1 MFGWLTERRRR
12 HILENPFPPEWEAIL
27 VRNVAAYARLDDG
40 ERARLRD
47 LAHIF
52 IAEKRWEGCG
62 GLELSDEIRVTIAG
76 QACLLLLGRDHDF
89 FRPLVTIL
97 VYPSAVQL
105 PERKPFIFERVT
117 GPMPPAETILGLSK
131 QGDVVV
137 LAWDEIVGG
146 AKNPDDTR
154 NVVIHELAH
163 VIDFAD
169 GAYDGTPPL
178 ESRAQRRS
186 WVEVCSAAFL
196 ALRERTEHGRKGFLR
211 EYAATNEAE
220 FFAVATETFYE
231 QPRKMAEE
239 LPELYALLAEFYN
252 LDLAAR

>member
-1 MFGWLTERRRR
+1 MRDTGSFRLRTRSTATSKASKCMGVSPFGWGPCPFRRRCR
-12 HILENPFPPEWEAIL
+12 DRRGF
-27 VRNVAAYARLDDG
+27 LD
-40 ERARLRD
+40 L
-47 LAHIF
+47 
-52 IAEKRWEGCG
+52 
-62 GLELSDEIRVTIAG
+62 
-76 QACLLLLGRDHDF
+76 
-89 FRPLVTIL
+89 
-97 VYPSAVQL
+97 
-105 PERKPFIFERVT
+105 
-117 GPMPPAETILGLSK
+117 
-131 QGDVVV
+131 
-137 LAWDEIVGG
+137 
-146 AKNPDDTR
+146 
-154 NVVIHELAH
+154 
-163 VIDFAD
+163 
-169 GAYDGTPPL
+169 YDGTPPL